1 MTKEQE
7 QRYKIKQEKT
17 RCDLLSLNFFL
28 LVAETFLDIVEVC
41 CLHHFIERAIDK
53 QGRYS
58 IVSGQK
64 IHFFSSFIE
73 FRTFGN
79 LVNKYR
85 PLIIH

>member
-7 QRYKIKQEKT
+7 QRYKIKKEKT
-17 RCDLLSLNFFL
+17 RCDLLSSNFFL

-53 QGRYS
+53 QGKYS

-64 IHFFSSFIE
+64 IHFFFV
-73 FRTFGN
+73 
-79 LVNKYR
+79 LYR
-85 PLIIH
+85 IQNFWKSCK

>member
-7 QRYKIKQEKT
+7 QRYKIKKEKT

-28 LVAETFLDIVEVC
+28 LVAETFFLVEVC
-41 CLHHFIERAIDK
+41 CLHHFIGRAIDK
-53 QGRYS
+53 QGKYS